1 MHITTLRTQQ
11 IFRGYLAAGSKIHL
25 TAGTICLREAASWGD
40 AHAFVSELV
49 LDEGASY
56 LVQRHGWLQIQA
68 KKDTEF
74 LLELPETAL
83 LRRLWHRFTW
93 RTVRRMT
100 QVFG

>member
-25 TAGTICLREAASWGD
+25 TAGTICLHEAASWGD
-40 AHAFVSELV
+40 AHAFMTEIM

-74 LLELPETAL
+74 LVELPAPGVF
-83 LRRLWHRFTW
+83 RRLWHGVTW
-93 RTVRRMT
+93 RTVRRIS